1 MHEILVPGGTEPV
14 FVGEIEFPERGVEV
28 GEGGGGVEE
37 ADGGAGDEGEEA
49 GGGVVEVAV

>member
-49 GGGVVEVAV
+49 RGGVVEVGV